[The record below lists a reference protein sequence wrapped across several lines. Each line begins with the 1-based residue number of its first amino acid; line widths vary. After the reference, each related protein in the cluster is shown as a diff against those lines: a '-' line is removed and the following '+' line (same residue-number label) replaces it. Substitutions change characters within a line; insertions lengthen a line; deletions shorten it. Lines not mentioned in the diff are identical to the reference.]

1 MTSEKSVT
9 SVAKSVSLWRLAAVS
24 AMKTMQPTMQPTRGA
39 SFCNL
44 VAFPC
49 TDHDYATNVSK
60 RLMFCDITK
69 HMYTKHSAKFGVS
82 S

>member
-1 MTSEKSVT
+1 MASEMSVT
-9 SVAKSVSLWRLAAVS
+9 SVAKSVSHWRLVAVS
-24 AMKTMQPTMQPTRGA
+24 AMKTMQPTRGA

-44 VAFPC
+44 VTFAC

-69 HMYTKHSAKFGVS
+69 HMYSKHSAK
-82 S
+82 